1 LQGFTGYRFR
11 NAVDRYFGGIGAWY
25 APYIRLP
32 GKLEVKNSYKRD
44 LLPENNY
51 VGHLIPQVMTNSAD
65 EFLFLA
71 RYVQELGYQEL
82 NWNLGCPYT
91 LW

>member
-51 VGHLIPQVMTNSAD
+51 VGHLIPQVMTNRPAAD
-65 EFLFLA
+65 VGKAQDQKYGDPSTFGQA
-71 RYVQELGYQEL
+71 
-82 NWNLGCPYT
+82 T
-91 LW
+91 L